1 MVKFFGGNGQVFIS
15 KKQKDFIV
23 KSIPFVLKIY
33 GKMGLPDNQYEL
45 PWLESRYA
53 TI

>member
-15 KKQKDFIV
+15 KKQKDLAA
-23 KSIPFVLKIY
+23 KSIPFVLKSY
-33 GKMGLPDNQYEL
+33 GKMNLRDNQYEL
-45 PWLESRYA
+45 PWSESRYA

>member
-15 KKQKDFIV
+15 KKQKDLGV
-23 KSIPFVLKIY
+23 KNIPFVLESY
-33 GKMGLPDNQYEL
+33 GKMTLLDNQYEL
-45 PWLESRYA
+45 PWLDSRYA

>member
-15 KKQKDFIV
+15 KKQKDFV
-23 KSIPFVLKIY
+23 VESIPFVLKSY
-33 GKMGLPDNQYEL
+33 RKMSLLDNQYEL